1 MLGIGYGVQQF
12 PTPKTQHHL
21 NGNDMGFFQ
30 LLFGQKI
37 DSRLLKVKLRE
48 VERERRKYFM
58 EVRKLS
64 ARQSALIDQIKSAR
78 KDGNQIEVDYLWEEL
93 KDLKHDFAFNKRA
106 AKISNLEGIALKKY
120 TRGLERLE
128 KRKDKNSIQKLITR
142 VRNSGLDAK
151 LALAQIDE
159 EGYIDELNATLDAL
173 GLEVEEAMLDDDPE
187 KKQFLEEID
196 SIVEAESSGSFDEAL
211 KSEAELK
218 RKLETDEKAV

>member
-1 MLGIGYGVQQF
+1 
-12 PTPKTQHHL
+12 
-21 NGNDMGFFQ
+21 MGFFQ

-64 ARQSALIDQIKSAR
+64 ARQSALIDQIKAAR
-78 KDGNQIEVDYLWEEL
+78 KEGNQIEVDYLWEEL

-106 AKISNLEGIALKKY
+106 AKIANLEGIALKKY

-173 GLEVEEAMLDDDPE
+173 GLEVEDALLEDDPE

>member
-1 MLGIGYGVQQF
+1 
-12 PTPKTQHHL
+12 
-21 NGNDMGFFQ
+21 MGFFQ

-64 ARQSALIDQIKSAR
+64 TRQSGIIDQIKNAR
-78 KDGNQIEVDYLWEEL
+78 KEGNQIEVDYLWEEL

-106 AKISNLEGIALKKY
+106 AKIANLEGIALKKY

-128 KRKDKNSIQKLITR
+128 RRKDKNSIQKLVTR
-142 VRNSGLDAK
+142 IRNSGLDAK

-173 GLEVEEAMLDDDPE
+173 GLEVEEAMIDDDPE

>member
-1 MLGIGYGVQQF
+1 
-12 PTPKTQHHL
+12 
-21 NGNDMGFFQ
+21 MGFFQ

-64 ARQSALIDQIKSAR
+64 TRQSGIIDQIKNAR
-78 KDGNQIEVDYLWEEL
+78 KEGNQIEVDYLWEEL

-106 AKISNLEGIALKKY
+106 AKIANLEGIALKKY

-142 VRNSGLDAK
+142 IRNSGLDSK
-151 LALAQIDE
+151 LALAQI
-159 EGYIDELNATLDAL
+159 
-173 GLEVEEAMLDDDPE
+173 
-187 KKQFLEEID
+187 
-196 SIVEAESSGSFDEAL
+196 
-211 KSEAELK
+211 
-218 RKLETDEKAV
+218 